1 VPVNIRYGPVF
12 NLPDA
17 APGMRR
23 NDQAIADLIGTRIA
37 ELLPT
42 EYRGVYGPEQA
53 R

>member
-1 VPVNIRYGPVF
+1 
-12 NLPDA
+12 
-17 APGMRR
+17 MRR